1 MSLRIACDLDGT
13 IADMDAALQ
22 REARRLFG
30 PDVDL
35 HASSA
40 APIESAED
48 VEEELAAP
56 SPSEGRGVAGGRT
69 AADPERA
76 PQAVDAGSEGGGFLV
91 LPRRDRAGRRR
102 PLRGAL
108 GAASLGRDLRDA
120 AAFIGG

>member
-56 SPSEGRGVAGGRT
+56 SPAEAVA
-69 AADPERA
+69 
-76 PQAVDAGSEGGGFLV
+76 
-91 LPRRDRAGRRR
+91 LPAAGR
-102 PLRGAL
+102 PLTQSELRKL
-108 GAASLGRDLRDA
+108 WTQVRKVEDFWCSLGEIEPGA
-120 AAFIGG
+120 V